1 VNRVPD
7 NKTILV
13 RWIAIFILGLGCA
26 QLAAMPASAQSETV
40 TGPSSGLPL
49 PRFASVRNAETNVRV
64 GPGTRYDV
72 AWVFLR
78 GGVPVEIV
86 QEFDVW
92 RKIRD
97 VEGAEGWL
105 HQSLVAGARTAIV
118 TPWAGDGQVALR
130 AGADPQSGVRAWLT
144 PNLIVS
150 IAGCSGILCNV
161 RLAHTGPDGR
171 STDYQGFVEQSALW
185 GVYPEEEF

>member
-1 VNRVPD
+1 MQEVSDKIARL
-7 NKTILV
+7 ILALMLALAV
-13 RWIAIFILGLGCA
+13 V
-26 QLAAMPASAQSETV
+26 QLAAPAVMAQTQTA
-40 TGPSSGLPL
+40 TGPSTGLPL
-49 PRFASVRNAETNVRV
+49 PRFASVSNSGTNVRV

-78 GGVPVEIV
+78 GSVPVEIV

-105 HQSLVAGARTAIV
+105 HQSLLSGSRTAIV
-118 TPWAGDGQVALR
+118 MPWTSEGQVALR
-130 AGADPQSGVRAWLT
+130 AGADSGAAVRAWLT

-150 IAGCSGILCNV
+150 VRRCTGTACEI
-161 RLAHTGPDGR
+161 RLAHTGADGR
-171 STDYQGFVEQSALW
+171 STTYSGFVDQSALW
-185 GVYPEEEF
+185 GVYPDEVFD